1 MEDWRFL
8 FERICNNW
16 KTQYWLIVF
25 FVFSLD
31 CWFFRF
37 VALLF
42 LLCFFKF
49 HMVLFFFLFFFFFV
63 CLLKIQI
70 IITYILFFNNKID
83 GKLTITVKPGTRPPV
98 EIIISK
104 CYSDAAGESFSFFGM
119 ICCILLVPKKQM
131 DFFLS
136 FLRFL
141 PRFSFR
147 FKLIHFFII
156 KQIAIVLFHFNDE
169 RCCSHKRILVSFYFS
184 FTFFFKKTQNMLFTV
199 PYRFVGQRFN
209 SFSIYLI

>member
-1 MEDWRFL
+1 MQQL
-8 FERICNNW
+8 KN
-16 KTQYWLIVF
+16 TVLI
-25 FVFSLD
+25 D
-31 CWFFRF
+31 CF
-37 VALLF
+37 
-42 LLCFFKF
+42 LCFFF
-49 HMVLFFFLFFFFFV
+49 GLLIFPIRCIVISIVLFQVSYGLVLLLFFFLFV

-98 EIIISK
+98 DIIISK

>member
-16 KTQYWLIVF
+16 KSQYWLF
-25 FVFSLD
+25 SFGFSLD

-49 HMVLFFFLFFFFFV
+49 HMVFFFFFFFLFLCLFV
-63 CLLKIQI
+63 QNSNYHYLYFVFQH
-70 IITYILFFNNKID
+70 NKID
-83 GKLTITVKPGTRPPV
+83 GKLTITVTPGTRPPV

-119 ICCILLVPKKQM
+119 ICLLYFTWSKEMM
-131 DFFLS
+131 DFF
-136 FLRFL
+136 FC
-141 PRFSFR
+141 
-147 FKLIHFFII
+147 HFDDFCR
-156 KQIAIVLFHFNDE
+156 VFHFDSN
-169 RCCSHKRILVSFYFS
+169 
-184 FTFFFKKTQNMLFTV
+184 
-199 PYRFVGQRFN
+199 
-209 SFSIYLI
+209 